1 MPNDELPAVP
11 SVERYKDAFRQIE
24 DSLNDNQKR
33 MLKAHY
39 AAPDHTITATELAE
53 QVGYQAFSAINLVY
67 GNLGSRMRELM
78 QYHGEGQA
86 SYVFASFY
94 KPDGTSAA
102 HWQWIMHDNVARAL
116 KELGWV

>member
-1 MPNDELPAVP
+1 MSNEALPPVP
-11 SVERYKDAFRQIE
+11 SVERYKDAFHQLE
-24 DSLNDNQKR
+24 SSLNENQKR

-39 AAPDHTITATELAE
+39 AAPNHTITATELAE
-53 QVGYQAFSAINLVY
+53 QVGYESFSAINLVY

-94 KPDGTSAA
+94 KHAESSAA

-116 KELGWV
+116 EELGWV